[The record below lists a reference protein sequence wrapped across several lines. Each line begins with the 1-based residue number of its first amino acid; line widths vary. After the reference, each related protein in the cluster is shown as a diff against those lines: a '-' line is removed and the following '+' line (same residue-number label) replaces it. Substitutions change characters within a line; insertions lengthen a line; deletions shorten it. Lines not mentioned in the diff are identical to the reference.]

1 MPHTEQTALVNGR
14 IHTPMG
20 MAEALLIEAGRI
32 AAIGTT
38 ATSGLHCDTRLIDLG
53 GRSLRRQ
60 SVWGPAVPWTIFA
73 EPLKPTRPSIP
84 PPLADGIRGT
94 AGITS

>member
-1 MPHTEQTALVNGR
+1 MPHAEQTALINGR

-38 ATSGLHCDTRLIDLG
+38 ATIGLRCDTKLIDLK
-53 GRSLRRQ
+53 GRSVFPGF
-60 SVWGPAVPWTIFA
+60 SDSHAHF
-73 EPLKPTRPSIP
+73 
-84 PPLADGIRGT
+84 LAW
-94 AGITS
+94 A